1 MTATLL
7 DLPSRAFSFE
17 QRETYLFTVVLSLVA
32 VWFFLPGPALG
43 ADAAPAGSSGVTAPS
58 PADAAPSGDSTSQPQ
73 RFYIRKFRVDGTRGI
88 NGAPP
93 ILSRAEVEAVIY
105 PFMGPYRT
113 NQDVE
118 DARAALERAYQAK
131 GYQTVSVQ
139 TPDQSMTDVLKKGV
153 IVLKVTQMPV
163 GRLRVVGSRYYLP
176 SDIKAQAPSLAE
188 GSVPNF
194 NEVTKDIVSLNQ
206 LPDRQVT
213 PALHPGITPGTIDF
227 DLNVKDKLPLH
238 GSVEVNNRYSAD
250 TTPLRLTASM
260 DYDNLWQL
268 GHSISATYQV
278 APEDPRDAQVFSG
291 SYLARIPGLSW
302 LSFLLYGLKSDSDVS
317 TIGSTNVAG
326 RGDVIG
332 GRMLISLPADKGFFQ
347 SISLGVDYKKFDQVV
362 SFGGT
367 STSTETPVTYFPL
380 SATYSATW
388 QGGDG
393 SLTQLDSGVTLNL
406 RGVAGSSEVAFDED
420 RYGASGNF
428 IYFRGDLSRMQ
439 PLPKDFQLYGKV
451 QAQLA
456 DEALVSSEQVSGGGL
471 DTVRGY
477 LESEEIGDNGMI
489 GQFEARTPSLG
500 QFYPAVIDDWRIYVF
515 GDAAELGLNN
525 TLPQQQTTFNLA
537 SIGFG
542 SRIKLFDHC
551 NGSADVAMPLIT
563 GADTVADHWRIT
575 LRAEATF

>member
-206 LPDRQVT
+206 LPDRIGPVFSRADLGQRRRGDFNCFG
-213 PALHPGITPGTIDF
+213 PDRAGTRGRQSF
-227 DLNVKDKLPLH
+227 RANFL
-238 GSVEVNNRYSAD
+238 SRRA
-250 TTPLRLTASM
+250 
-260 DYDNLWQL
+260 
-268 GHSISATYQV
+268 QV
-278 APEDPRDAQVFSG
+278 ADEEVVRG
-291 SYLARIPGLSW
+291 
-302 LSFLLYGLKSDSDVS
+302 
-317 TIGSTNVAG
+317 AG
-326 RGDVIG
+326 TGQCH
-332 GRMLISLPADKGFFQ
+332 P
-347 SISLGVDYKKFDQVV
+347 
-362 SFGGT
+362 
-367 STSTETPVTYFPL
+367 
-380 SATYSATW
+380 
-388 QGGDG
+388 
-393 SLTQLDSGVTLNL
+393 
-406 RGVAGSSEVAFDED
+406 
-420 RYGASGNF
+420 
-428 IYFRGDLSRMQ
+428 
-439 PLPKDFQLYGKV
+439 
-451 QAQLA
+451 
-456 DEALVSSEQVSGGGL
+456 SSEQAAVRRLKFRRESGTNGRQ
-471 DTVRGY
+471 RGVFVGIFSQNNGNAGPAHGV
-477 LESEEIGDNGMI
+477 ESNVLWGVDDFAVCHGHKSRAL
-489 GQFEARTPSLG
+489 GARLVDV
-500 QFYPAVIDDWRIYVF
+500 PALQIAREHNPRVF
-515 GDAAELGLNN
+515 
-525 TLPQQQTTFNLA
+525 
-537 SIGFG
+537 
-542 SRIKLFDHC
+542 
-551 NGSADVAMPLIT
+551 M
-563 GADTVADHWRIT
+563 
-575 LRAEATF
+575 